1 MIGIVLGSLAW
12 VGGRP
17 TNAVARTTVPRN
29 RVTRIRKVTAR
40 QRKRTNSKVS
50 IKRRQNVSSR
60 PTTKR
65 QLPGTLQLA
74 GNGSFTKPHVHFE
87 TTPAY
92 LRSHGI
98 QQQPDTL
105 LPSRHYR
112 DDYAFKT
119 ALYLPQQL
127 AGRQL
132 NDPQSAAFGHDGHY
146 LYVMYVDKQEATNQD
161 QQGWAVRYDWTK
173 LMQLG
178 AGRPGQMGMLRLAAK
193 HQASGRLTPQDRR
206 VLACIKVG
214 PVFVSGH
221 AQSLAENPQN
231 GQLWYVKA
239 YDTARP
245 NQMVHLNPRTL
256 RPETVVNYQGP
267 FDLGAVLTFD
277 NRGQAYFWTHAKVAT
292 PATPLGTVRLYRG
305 TVNNQGIHF
314 QVIQQR
320 LASDPGFYAQ
330 SMGYDPASDRLYL
343 VADESITSLPAA
355 KLGHLKKT
363 DVGEINFNGQRE
375 FEGLFFI
382 PSTGQGF
389 LLTNRGA
396 EIMRMIK

>member
-1 MIGIVLGSLAW
+1 MVGLVLGSLAW

-17 TNAVARTTVPRN
+17 TSAVARTQTPRN
-29 RVTRIRKVTAR
+29 RVTRRATVR
-40 QRKRTNSKVS
+40 RRKRSGVKVVAH
-50 IKRRQNVSSR
+50 RRLGGSGR
-60 PTTKR
+60 LTRR

-74 GNGSFTKPHVHFE
+74 GDGSFTKPHVHFE

-92 LRSHGI
+92 RQSRGI

-112 DDYAFKT
+112 DNYAFKT

-146 LYVMYVDKQEATNQD
+146 LYVMYVDKQEATNRN

-214 PVFVSGH
+214 PVFDSGH

-245 NQMVHLNPRTL
+245 NQIVHLNPRTL

-305 TVNNQGIHF
+305 TVGNQGIHF
-314 QVIQQR
+314 QAIQQW

-330 SMGYDPASDRLYL
+330 SMGYDPASDRLFL

-375 FEGLFFI
+375 FEGLFFM
-382 PSTGQGF
+382 PGTGQGF

>member
-1 MIGIVLGSLAW
+1 MVGIVLGSLAW

-17 TNAVARTTVPRN
+17 TSAVARTTVPRN

-40 QRKRTNSKVS
+40 QRKRSRVS
-50 IKRRQNVSSR
+50 TKRRQTVSSR
-60 PTTKR
+60 PTTKQ
-65 QLPGTLQLA
+65 QLSGTLQLA
-74 GNGSFTKPHVHFE
+74 GDGSFTEPHVHFE

-92 LRSHGI
+92 RQSRGI

-112 DDYAFKT
+112 DNYAFKT

-127 AGRQL
+127 AGRRL
-132 NDPQSAAFGHDGHY
+132 DDPQSAAFGHDGHY
-146 LYVMYVDKQEATNQD
+146 LYVMYVDKREATNQY

-214 PVFVSGH
+214 PVFDSGH

-231 GQLWYVKA
+231 GQIWYVKA

-292 PATPLGTVRLYRG
+292 ATTPLGTVRLYRG
-305 TVNNQGIHF
+305 TVSNQGIHF
-314 QVIQQR
+314 QAIQQR

-375 FEGLFFI
+375 FEGLFFM
-382 PSTGQGF
+382 PATGQGF

-396 EIMRMIK
+396 EVMRMIK